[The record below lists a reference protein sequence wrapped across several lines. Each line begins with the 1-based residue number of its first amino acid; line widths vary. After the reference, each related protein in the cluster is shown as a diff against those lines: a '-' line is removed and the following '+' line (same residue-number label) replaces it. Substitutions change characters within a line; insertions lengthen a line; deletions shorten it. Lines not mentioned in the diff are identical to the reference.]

1 MTTCNTKDE
10 FKSSIGVK
18 WIKASSGNTYLC
30 PVDALSRLENPSED
44 QLKMICVDESDN
56 PQND

>member
-1 MTTCNTKDE
+1 MAKVLNE
-10 FKSSIGVK
+10 FKRELGVQ
-18 WIKASSGNTYLC
+18 WIKSQSGTTYLC
-30 PVDALSRLENPSED
+30 PVEALRRLDKPTEE